1 MIIDDVDMEDLPNNA
16 EEAFIVFEGRL
27 RSSLERAKSQD
38 RFENTENNTYVGDY
52 SPERHYVS
60 SMLAF
65 LDEYALDYL
74 SVKDITSL
82 PNFDFLREFNIFFN
96 AINYAKTRF
105 KLRKSKI
112 DTGQAGTPIAI
123 SFDYKSG
130 IHENLNTIRKIVN
143 QQIHDQN
150 KKDSIFKKIADL
162 ASEIDRDRTTVDAVF
177 SRCIDLTKTLS
188 KCGEILE
195 PAVQKIER
203 VMRAI
208 TNSAEKVNLLPK
220 KERQQSLPAPK
231 ETKIDDDEIP
241 F

>member
-16 EEAFIVFEGRL
+16 EEAFTVFEGRL

-52 SPERHYVS
+52 SPERSYVS
-60 SMLAF
+60 SMRAF

-82 PNFDFLREFNIFFN
+82 SNFDFLREFNDFFN
-96 AINYAKTRF
+96 TINYAKTRF
-105 KLRKSKI
+105 KLRKSKF

-177 SRCIDLTKTLS
+177 SRCIDIAKTLRE
-188 KCGEILE
+188 CGEILD
-195 PAVQKIER
+195 PAVQKLER
-203 VMRAI
+203 VMQGI
-208 TNSAEKVNLLPK
+208 TNFAEKVNLLPK
-220 KERQQSLPAPK
+220 KERQQGLPAPK